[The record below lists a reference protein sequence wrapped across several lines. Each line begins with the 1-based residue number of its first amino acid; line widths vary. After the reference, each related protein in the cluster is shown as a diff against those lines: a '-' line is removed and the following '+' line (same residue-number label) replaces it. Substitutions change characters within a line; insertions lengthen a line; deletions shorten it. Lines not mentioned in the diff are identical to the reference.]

1 MDYLADTV
9 TVIRHFTQTGKI
21 GKKAKI
27 VLQEVPLGKH
37 RIYISVL
44 SLVEIMYLAQKNR
57 IGINLFETLD
67 TINNSTNYFLVD
79 LSPEIVAVAE
89 AIEFYEIFDR
99 LIVATAK
106 FLNIPILTSDEKIK
120 DIPGIEV
127 VWK

>member
-9 TVIRHFTQTGKI
+9 TVIRHFAKVGKI

-27 VLQEVPLGKH
+27 VLQEVPLGRH

-44 SLVEIMYLAQKNR
+44 SLVEIMYLSEKNR
-57 IGINLFETLD
+57 IDI
-67 TINNSTNYFLVD
+67 VD

-89 AIEFYEIFDR
+89 TIEFYEIFDR

-106 FLNIPILTSDEKIK
+106 FLHIPILTSDEKIK
-120 DIPGIEV
+120 NIPGIEV